1 MWLLKSLHI
10 EDLRQRWKRGWQAL
24 RHLKLA
30 MRTTLA
36 LDDTLFDE
44 AQRITGVME
53 KSALVREALKA
64 LIEHRIFSL
73 NVSSR
78 ARYHAA
84 MVTTSVA
91 PAALPLDAEGILA
104 LAARSMF
111 HLFSSV
117 SQGMFLV
124 DRSGRIVWVNEGYK
138 RFLPAL
144 GFTSV
149 DQFIDNMVE
158 DVIPNTQMRRVLET
172 GEPILVDLLTNKAGT
187 FVVSRIP
194 LREEREGDAVGEVI
208 GAIGIV
214 LFDHP
219 ETTLQPLISKFAMLQ
234 RDLDDARRELA
245 TQRANP
251 LLQHAPDG
259 QRRAKYTFASFIG
272 SSPAAVDVKRHARR
286 AAQSSSPVLL
296 LGETGTGKELLAH
309 AIHTASARAKGP
321 FVSLNIAAVPDTLLE
336 SEFFGFAPGAFT
348 GADRRGRE
356 GKFKLADGGTLF
368 LDEIGDMPMGLQA
381 KLLRALQE
389 GEIEP
394 LGSNKLVRF
403 DARVIAA
410 TSRDLVA
417 LVRDGRFRED
427 LYYRLNV
434 LPLRVPPLRDRRS
447 DIPALVE
454 ALAEDMAQRSGEAPP
469 ELMPDALAL
478 LAAQHWRGNIRELRN
493 VLEQVSMRSDSTRI
507 DAAEIKRVLAETG
520 LEQIAAPEAVAVAES
535 GAESASLL
543 RPLALQIAELEQ
555 RAIAMAMAST
565 DGNKLAASR
574 LLGISRATLYDRIA
588 GEGD

>member
-1 MWLLKSLHI
+1 MGS
-10 EDLRQRWKRGWQAL
+10 
-24 RHLKLA
+24 
-30 MRTTLA
+30 
-36 LDDTLFDE
+36 
-44 AQRITGVME
+44 
-53 KSALVREALKA
+53 
-64 LIEHRIFSL
+64 
-73 NVSSR
+73 
-78 ARYHAA
+78 
-84 MVTTSVA
+84 TSVA
-91 PAALPLDAEGILA
+91 PPALPLDAAAIHA

-111 HLFSSV
+111 HLFSSI

-144 GFTSV
+144 GFSSI
-149 DQFIDNMVE
+149 DQFLGRMVE
-158 DVIPNTQMRRVLET
+158 DVIPNTQMRQVLET
-172 GEPILVDLLTNKAGT
+172 GKPILIDLLTNKAGT

-194 LREEREGDAVGEVI
+194 LHEESGDDDAGPVIGDVI

-251 LLQHAPDG
+251 LLQQTSDG

-272 SSPAAVDVKRHARR
+272 SSPAAVDIKRHARR

-309 AIHTASARAKGP
+309 AIHTASARANGP

-348 GADRRGRE
+348 GADRKGRE

-394 LGSNKLVRF
+394 LGSNKLVAF

-410 TSRDLVA
+410 TSRDLAA

-434 LPLRVPPLRDRRS
+434 LPLRVPPLRERRG
-447 DIPALVE
+447 DIPALIE
-454 ALAEDMAQRSGEAPP
+454 ALGEDMAQRSGEAPP
-469 ELMPDALAL
+469 ELLPDALAL
-478 LAAQHWRGNIRELRN
+478 LAAQHWRGNTRELRN
-493 VLEQVSMRSDSTRI
+493 VLEQVAMRSDSARI
-507 DAAEIKRVLAETG
+507 DANEVKRVLAETG
-520 LEQIAAPEAVAVAES
+520 LEQIAAPEPLAARGVAEE
-535 GAESASLL
+535 AANLL
-543 RPLALQIAELEQ
+543 RPLADQIAELER
-555 RAIAMAMAST
+555 RAIDAAMAST
-565 DGNKLAASR
+565 GGNKLAASR
-574 LLGISRATLYDRIA
+574 LLGISRATLYDRMA
-588 GEGD
+588 SGKP